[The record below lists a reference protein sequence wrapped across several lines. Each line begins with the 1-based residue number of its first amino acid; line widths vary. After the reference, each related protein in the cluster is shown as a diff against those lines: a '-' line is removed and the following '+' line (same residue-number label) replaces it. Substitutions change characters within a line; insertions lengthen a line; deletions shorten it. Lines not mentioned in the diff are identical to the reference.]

1 MAHGIYLS
9 ANNDKEGFRLPV
21 NPPEVKVSSGGN
33 SEEYTIAKLG
43 VVSVPKHAKL
53 DTYPIESYFP
63 KHKTHYSETEHYDP
77 QYYINFIEK
86 WKAERKYIRYIY
98 VDGSF
103 TINELVT
110 IEQFDYAEKDASGD
124 VYFELTLKKYVSF
137 GPKKM
142 ELVKNVVKAGAG
154 TTKKTTVAKKKV
166 APRQNDKPK
175 QQTYSLIKGDCL
187 WKVAQ
192 KHLGNGNRYGEIA
205 KLNGI
210 KASDYRKLPIGL
222 KVKLPP
228 K

>member
-1 MAHGIYLS
+1 M
-9 ANNDKEGFRLPV
+9 
-21 NPPEVKVSSGGN
+21 
-33 SEEYTIAKLG
+33 
-43 VVSVPKHAKL
+43 
-53 DTYPIESYFP
+53 
-63 KHKTHYSETEHYDP
+63 
-77 QYYINFIEK
+77 
-86 WKAERKYIRYIY
+86 
-98 VDGSF
+98 
-103 TINELVT
+103 T

-142 ELVKNVVKAGAG
+142 ELVKKVVKAGAA
-154 TTKKTTVAKKKV
+154 TTKKTTVAKKNA
-166 APRQNDKPK
+166 APRQNDKPN
-175 QQTYSLIKGDCL
+175 QQTYSLIKGDSL

-192 KHLGNGNRYGEIA
+192 KFLGNGNRYGEIA